1 MIFEEYKKPINDKG
15 THPATHSWQLHLI
28 SDRSKGR
35 RGKGTRP
42 VIPATFCPFLV
53 LVNTATNHVLRRV
66 ITYTTVNVRKPIIE
80 EML

>member
-1 MIFEEYKKPINDKG
+1 MIYEAYKKRINDKG

-53 LVNTATNHVLRRV
+53 LVSTVTNHVLRRV
-66 ITYTTVNVRKPIIE
+66 ITYTPVNVRKPIFE